1 MTVATPCK
9 ATDGRHLPAAGTTW
23 PAHLCTLAL
32 AALLAA
38 CSGGSGD
45 GSGGGGSAT
54 AGANTGSGAGLPAV
68 ATVNGTV
75 DAQGNPIDS
84 EVSTAAVANANPDV
98 PTTKSDAV
106 RFLEQSGFGPNEAT
120 VAETMQRGPR
130 KQLLIQFDEAA
141 SRYTYT
147 LPAAQYR
154 DQIHSAARQD
164 FCSQFAQGTPQRDN
178 CWRDWFSTQPMAWDF
193 FRQATANRDQL
204 RQRVAFALSQIF
216 VISGV
221 ELEGTYG
228 FAEYHQMLRDNA
240 FGNFRTLVQKVTLSP
255 MMGRYL
261 NMVDNEGADPNENY
275 GRELLQLFTIGTC
288 ALNPDGT
295 PAGGKCTPTYDNAM
309 VRNYAYALS
318 GWTYPRGGVNPWCS
332 NCNGWTNPPFLRGD
346 MVAVAGKHDSAERQ
360 LLSGVRKAAGSTP
373 QQSLNAVLDS
383 ILAHPNVGPF
393 IGKQLIQQLV
403 TSNPTPAYVA
413 RVASAFDS
421 GRYSDAG
428 GAIGSG
434 QKGDMKA
441 TLAAIL
447 LDSEA
452 RDPSAAAAAGYGKL
466 KDPIHYIAAAIRA
479 LNGSTDGINFGQWGD
494 AADMGQASFNPPS
507 VFNWFPPDYPLAGT
521 TMVAP
526 QFAIANTNTAL
537 ARINFPNTLVYWW
550 YNKGQGLPPDPSVP
564 NAIGTRVSYAAWEN
578 LISDTTK
585 ASMPVVDRL
594 NELLTAGR
602 LSAAE
607 KQSIVTAM
615 DAWKSTDT
623 WLTGA
628 DSQSNWKRERVK
640 TAVYLILS
648 SPHYQVQR

>member
-1 MTVATPCK
+1 MIVATRLSTRLT
-9 ATDGRHLPAAGTTW
+9 A
-23 PAHLCTLAL
+23 LAM

-38 CSGGSGD
+38 CSSGSGD
-45 GSGGGGSAT
+45 GSSST
-54 AGANTGSGAGLPAV
+54 NTGMNAGGAA
-68 ATVNGTV
+68 ATVNGSV
-75 DAQGNPIDS
+75 DANGNPVNSDIS
-84 EVSTAAVANANPDV
+84 VAAVANANPDA

-130 KQLLIQFDEAA
+130 KQLLIQFDEPA

-164 FCSQFAQGTPQRDN
+164 FCAQFASGTPERDN
-178 CWRDWFSTQPMAWDF
+178 CWRDWFGTQPMAWDF

-204 RQRVAFALSQIF
+204 RQRIAFALSQIF

-221 ELEGTYG
+221 ELDGTYG

-261 NMVDNEGADPNENY
+261 NMVDNEGSDPNENY
-275 GRELLQLFTIGTC
+275 GRELLQLFTVGTC
-288 ALNPDGT
+288 MLNLDGT
-295 PAGGKCTPTYDNAM
+295 LAGGKCTPTYDNAI

-318 GWTYPRGGVNPWCS
+318 GWTFPRGGINPWCS
-332 NCNGWTNPPFLRGD
+332 NCNGWKNPRFLRGD
-346 MVAVAGKHDSAERQ
+346 MVPVAAKHDSAERQ
-360 LLSGVRKAAGSTP
+360 LLSGVKKAAGSTP

-393 IGKQLIQQLV
+393 IGKQLIQHLV

-413 RVASAFDS
+413 RVAAAFNS
-421 GRYSDAG
+421 GSYSDARG
-428 GAIGSG
+428 TIGSG

-452 RDPSAAAAAGYGKL
+452 RDPSAAAAAGYGRL
-466 KDPIHYIAAAIRA
+466 KEPVYYIAAAIRA
-479 LNGSTDGINFGQWGD
+479 LNGSTDGANFGGWGD

-507 VFNWFPPDYPLAGT
+507 VFNWFPPDYPLPKT

-526 QFAIANTNTAL
+526 QFAIANTNTSL
-537 ARINFPNTLVYWW
+537 ARINFANSLVYWW
-550 YNKGQGLPPDPSVP
+550 YNKGQGLAPDTSIP
-564 NAIGTRVSYAAWEN
+564 NAIGTRVAYAAWEN

-585 ASMPVVDRL
+585 DSMPVVDRL

-602 LSAAE
+602 LTAAE
-607 KQSIVTAM
+607 KQAIVTAM

-623 WLTGA
+623 WLTDA
-628 DSQSNWKRERVK
+628 NNQSNWKRERVK
-640 TAVYLILS
+640 TAAYLILS
-648 SPHYQVQR
+648 SPQYQVQR

>member
-1 MTVATPCK
+1 MIDTTQQK
-9 ATDGRHLPAAGTTW
+9 AAVRRRVTSLSA
-23 PAHLCTLAL
+23 LAI

-45 GSGGGGSAT
+45 GSST
-54 AGANTGSGAGLPAV
+54 ASGGANPASAGGQPAA
-68 ATVNGTV
+68 ATVNGSV
-75 DAQGNPIDS
+75 DAYGNP
-84 EVSTAAVANANPDV
+84 VSSDVSVAAVANANPDV

-106 RFLEQSGFGPNEAT
+106 RFLEQSGFGPNETT

-130 KQLLIQFDEAA
+130 KQLLIQFDEPA

-164 FCSQFAQGTPQRDN
+164 FCAQFASETPERDN
-178 CWRDWFSTQPMAWDF
+178 CWRDWYSTQPMAWDF

-204 RQRVAFALSQIF
+204 RQRVALALSQIF
-216 VISGV
+216 VISGI
-221 ELEGTYG
+221 ELDGTYG

-261 NMVDNEGADPNENY
+261 NMVDNEGTDPNENY
-275 GRELLQLFTIGTC
+275 GRELLQLFTVGTC
-288 ALNPDGT
+288 LLNPDGT
-295 PAGGKCTPTYDNAM
+295 MAGGKCTPTYDNTI

-318 GWTYPRGGVNPWCS
+318 GWTYPRGGINPWCT
-332 NCNGWTNPPFLRGD
+332 NCNSWKNPRFLRGD
-346 MVAVAGKHDSAERQ
+346 MVAVAARHDSAERQ
-360 LLSGVRKAAGSTP
+360 LLSGIKKAAGSTP

-421 GRYSDAG
+421 GSYSDARG
-428 GAIGSG
+428 TIGSG

-441 TLAAIL
+441 TLAAVL

-452 RDPSAAAAAGYGKL
+452 RDPSAAAAAGYGRL
-466 KDPIHYIAAAIRA
+466 KEPIQYIAAAIRA
-479 LNGSTDGINFGQWGD
+479 LNGSTDGANFGGWGE
-494 AADMGQASFNPPS
+494 AADMGQAPFNPPS
-507 VFNWFPPDYPLAGT
+507 VFNWFPPDYPLPKT

-526 QFAIANTNTAL
+526 QFAIANTNTSL
-537 ARINFPNTLVYWW
+537 ARINFANSLVYWW
-550 YNKGQGLPPDPSVP
+550 YNKGQGLVPDSSIP
-564 NAIGTRVSYAAWEN
+564 NATGTRVGYTAWEN

-585 ASMPVVDRL
+585 DSMPVVDRL
-594 NELLTAGR
+594 NDLLTAGR
-602 LSAAE
+602 LTAAE
-607 KQSIVTAM
+607 KAAIVTAM
-615 DAWKSTDT
+615 DSWKSTDT
-623 WLTGA
+623 WLTDA
-628 DSQSNWKRERVK
+628 NNQSNWKRERVK
-640 TAVYLILS
+640 TAAYLILS
-648 SPHYQVQR
+648 SPQYQVQR